1 MKYWLA
7 KTEPNTYSWQDLLN
21 EPDKTTSWEGV
32 RNYQVRN
39 AIQNEIKKDDLIFI
53 YHSVVQPM
61 AIMGIAKVVKEAY
74 PDHFAFDPSHKY
86 YDPKSDPDD
95 PTWFMFDIKAV
106 QQFNEPV
113 TLTELKS
120 HAALERMNL
129 LQKGNRL
136 SVQRVS
142 PVEWQYII
150 ASRKLINIK

>member
-21 EPDKTTSWEGV
+21 EPNRTTSWEGV

-39 AIQNEIKKDDLIFI
+39 AIRDEIKMDDLVFV
-53 YHSVVQPM
+53 YHSVVKPM

-74 PDHFAFDPSHKY
+74 PDHFAFDPSHTY

-95 PTWFMFDIKAV
+95 PTWFMFDIQAI
-106 QQFNEPV
+106 QEFNEPV

-120 HAALERMNL
+120 CAPLQRMGL

-136 SVQRVS
+136 SIQRVS
-142 PVEWQYII
+142 PVEWKYITEMN
-150 ASRKLINIK
+150 KVVNLK